1 MGPSPAAPSA
11 GAASTC
17 RIPAA
22 GPTCRITQDTGED
35 SRKPPTPAGDKEVAG
50 VNVARIE
57 EGFTD
62 GPVRDGNG

>member
-17 RIPAA
+17 RITAA
-22 GPTCRITQDTGED
+22 GSTCRITQDTGKD
-35 SRKPPTPAGDKEVAG
+35 SRNRQLLQGKRRLG

-57 EGFTD
+57 EGFTV